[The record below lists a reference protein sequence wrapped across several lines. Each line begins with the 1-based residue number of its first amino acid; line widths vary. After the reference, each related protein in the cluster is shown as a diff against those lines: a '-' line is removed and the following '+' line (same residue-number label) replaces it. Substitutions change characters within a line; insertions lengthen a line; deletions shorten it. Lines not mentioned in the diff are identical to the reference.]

1 VRHLDLMNPSLFHSK
16 RRARR
21 RAPPPRGSAFPP
33 PEQRAPA
40 RFGAAIVR
48 GDLFPPHPR
57 RLPGHIAD
65 NPANPRRSVPS
76 ISVYRKSVESRGSI
90 RMGIPSKGRMA
101 EDTMD
106 LLSECQLKVRKINPR
121 QYAAEIPN
129 VPGMEVWFQ
138 RATDVVRKLI
148 SGDIDIGIVGYD
160 MLREIGNENEDLVVV
175 HDALGFG
182 GCHLAVAVPQA
193 WDDVESLRDLL
204 SDKRW
209 SKERPLRVV
218 TAYMNLAEQ
227 FFADQGFEHVELST
241 ADGALEAAPAMGA
254 ADCILD
260 LVSSGT
266 TLRENNL
273 KQIEG
278 GRVLESQG
286 VLVASRTAL
295 LHRAGTLEIIHEM
308 LERLEAHL
316 RADGLFMVTANV
328 RGSSAEEVATRL
340 ANDAGQLLRGLQGPT
355 ISPIYTP
362 AADGGP
368 SKDGKFYA
376 VSIAVPRTRIYET
389 VKELRKN
396 GGSGV
401 LTFPL
406 TYVFDEEPPRWNQ
419 LMNNLGLDPADYDHL
434 KIE

>member
-1 VRHLDLMNPSLFHSK
+1 
-16 RRARR
+16 
-21 RAPPPRGSAFPP
+21 
-33 PEQRAPA
+33 
-40 RFGAAIVR
+40 
-48 GDLFPPHPR
+48 
-57 RLPGHIAD
+57 
-65 NPANPRRSVPS
+65 
-76 ISVYRKSVESRGSI
+76 
-90 RMGIPSKGRMA
+90 MGIPSKGRMA
-101 EDTMD
+101 EDTMK
-106 LLSECQLKVRKINPR
+106 LLEDCQLKVCKLNPR

-138 RATDVVRKLI
+138 RATDVVRKLL

-160 MLREIGNENEDLVVV
+160 MLREIGNEDNDLVVV
-175 HDALGFG
+175 HDSLGFG
-182 GCHLAVAVPQA
+182 ACHLAIAVPNS
-193 WDDVESLRDLL
+193 WENINSLNDLL

-209 SKERPLRVV
+209 SKDRPLRVV

-227 FFADQGFEHVELST
+227 FFAEIGFENVELST

-273 KQIEG
+273 KQIAD
-278 GRVLESQG
+278 GRVLDSQG

-295 LHRAGTLEIIHEM
+295 LNRPGTLEIIHEL

-340 ANDAGQLLRGLQGPT
+340 ASSGGQLLRGLQGPT
-355 ISPIYTP
+355 VSPIFTP
-362 AADGGP
+362 AADGSN
-368 SKDGKFYA
+368 SKEGFFYA
-376 VSIAVPRTRIYET
+376 VSIGVPRSRIYET
-389 VKELRKN
+389 VKEIRKE

-401 LTFPL
+401 LVFPL
-406 TYVFDEEPPRWNQ
+406 TYVFDEEPPRWNA
-419 LMNNLGLDPADYDHL
+419 LMNHLGLDARDYEHL
-434 KIE
+434 KVGDSR

>member
-1 VRHLDLMNPSLFHSK
+1 
-16 RRARR
+16 
-21 RAPPPRGSAFPP
+21 
-33 PEQRAPA
+33 
-40 RFGAAIVR
+40 
-48 GDLFPPHPR
+48 
-57 RLPGHIAD
+57 
-65 NPANPRRSVPS
+65 
-76 ISVYRKSVESRGSI
+76 
-90 RMGIPSKGRMA
+90 MGIPSKGRMA
-101 EDTMD
+101 EDTMQILGD
-106 LLSECQLKVRKINPR
+106 CQLKVRKINPR

-160 MLREIGNENEDLVVV
+160 MLREIGNEDQDLVVV

-295 LHRAGTLEIIHEM
+295 LNRPGTLEIIHEL

-316 RADGLFMVTANV
+316 RAEGLFMVTANV

-355 ISPIYTP
+355 ISPIYSP
-362 AADGGP
+362 SADGGP
-368 SKDGKFYA
+368 SAEGQFYA

-419 LMNNLGLDPADYDHL
+419 LMNNLGLDARDYDHL
-434 KIE
+434 KIG

>member
-1 VRHLDLMNPSLFHSK
+1 M
-16 RRARR
+16 
-21 RAPPPRGSAFPP
+21 
-33 PEQRAPA
+33 
-40 RFGAAIVR
+40 AIAI
-48 GDLFPPHPR
+48 D
-57 RLPGHIAD
+57 I
-65 NPANPRRSVPS
+65 
-76 ISVYRKSVESRGSI
+76 
-90 RMGIPSKGRMA
+90 
-101 EDTMD
+101 
-106 LLSECQLKVRKINPR
+106 
-121 QYAAEIPN
+121 
-129 VPGMEVWFQ
+129 
-138 RATDVVRKLI
+138 
-148 SGDIDIGIVGYD
+148 GDIDIGIVGYD

-362 AADGGP
+362 SADGGP
-368 SKDGKFYA
+368 SAEGQFYA

>member
-1 VRHLDLMNPSLFHSK
+1 
-16 RRARR
+16 
-21 RAPPPRGSAFPP
+21 
-33 PEQRAPA
+33 
-40 RFGAAIVR
+40 
-48 GDLFPPHPR
+48 
-57 RLPGHIAD
+57 
-65 NPANPRRSVPS
+65 
-76 ISVYRKSVESRGSI
+76 
-90 RMGIPSKGRMA
+90 MA
-101 EDTMD
+101 EDTMR
-106 LLSECQLKVRKINPR
+106 LLSDCQLKVQKINPR

-138 RATDVVRKLI
+138 RATDVVRKLV

-160 MLREIGNENEDLVVV
+160 MLREIGNKDNDLVVV

-182 GCHLAVAVPQA
+182 GCHLAIAVPNS
-193 WDDVESLRDLL
+193 WEDVDSLSDLL

-209 SKERPLRVV
+209 SKDRPLRVV

-227 FFADQGFEHVELST
+227 FFAEQGFENVVLST

-273 KQIEG
+273 KQING

-286 VLVASRTAL
+286 VFVASRTAL
-295 LHRAGTLEIIHEM
+295 LNRPGTLEAVHEI

-316 RADGLFMVTANV
+316 RAEGLFMVTANI
-328 RGSSAEEVATRL
+328 RGSSAESVAAGL
-340 ANDAGQLLRGLQGPT
+340 AADGGQLLRGLQGPT

-362 AADGGP
+362 SNTGSQMTAGP
-368 SKDGKFYA
+368 FYA
-376 VSIAVPRTRIYET
+376 VSIGVPKSRIYET
-389 VKELRKN
+389 VKELRKQ

-401 LTFPL
+401 LVFPL
-406 TYVFDEEPPRWNQ
+406 TYVFDEEPPRWSA
-419 LMNNLGLDPADYDHL
+419 LMNNLGLDATEYEHL
-434 KIE
+434 KVGGSAQY

>member
-1 VRHLDLMNPSLFHSK
+1 
-16 RRARR
+16 
-21 RAPPPRGSAFPP
+21 
-33 PEQRAPA
+33 
-40 RFGAAIVR
+40 
-48 GDLFPPHPR
+48 
-57 RLPGHIAD
+57 
-65 NPANPRRSVPS
+65 
-76 ISVYRKSVESRGSI
+76 
-90 RMGIPSKGRMA
+90 
-101 EDTMD
+101 
-106 LLSECQLKVRKINPR
+106 
-121 QYAAEIPN
+121 
-129 VPGMEVWFQ
+129 
-138 RATDVVRKLI
+138 
-148 SGDIDIGIVGYD
+148 
-160 MLREIGNENEDLVVV
+160 
-175 HDALGFG
+175 
-182 GCHLAVAVPQA
+182 
-193 WDDVESLRDLL
+193 
-204 SDKRW
+204 
-209 SKERPLRVV
+209 
-218 TAYMNLAEQ
+218 
-227 FFADQGFEHVELST
+227 
-241 ADGALEAAPAMGA
+241 MGA
-254 ADCILD
+254 ADILD

-295 LHRAGTLEIIHEM
+295 LHARAARDHP
-308 LERLEAHL
+308 RDA
-316 RADGLFMVTANV
+316 RAPRGAPSRDGLFMVTANV

-362 AADGGP
+362 SADGGP